1 MSNSGRVIL
10 YSKHS
15 MMLSIC
21 VQSLY
26 HILEMRNWK
35 GLHMPILHAV
45 GR

>member
-15 MMLSIC
+15 MMLGIC
-21 VQSLY
+21 VQALY

-45 GR
+45 S